1 MRMRS
6 LRKQNLEVVDCVRY
20 SWWRADVDRRL
31 IFFAYDGGEFIASEE
46 VLDEHVL
53 HDAVSYREERGIR
66 LQLGR

>member
-1 MRMRS
+1 M
-6 LRKQNLEVVDCVRY
+6 QNLEVVDCVRY
-20 SWWRADVDRRL
+20 SWRRADVHRRL
-31 IFFAYDGGEFIASEE
+31 VLFTYNGGEFIAGEE